1 MDLRPSAV
9 RERESRRTPY
19 AIRQRRGAEA
29 GKGKTPYRE
38 RADGPGRSGPVP
50 HAERAAA
57 VKAGAYD
64 LSVKAAKRRERE
76 RATWGPGLIEAVL
89 RDD

>member
-1 MDLRPSAV
+1 MDMRPSAV

-19 AIRQRRGAEA
+19 AIRRRRGAEA